1 MSDFYCGSC
10 GKHKDDSLKMKRKAG
25 KTPICKTCIE
35 RQLKH
40 MARKDTLIFHG
51 KKLTAEHV
59 HQRQLR
65 KAKKQ
70 YLTGAAWIPK

>member
-1 MSDFYCGSC
+1 
-10 GKHKDDSLKMKRKAG
+10 
-25 KTPICKTCIE
+25 
-35 RQLKH
+35 

-70 YLTGAAWIPK
+70 YLTGTAWIPK